1 MAPNHVDVLIIGGG
15 LSGIAA
21 AYHLQKKCPAK
32 SFAILEARP
41 RIGGTWDLFQY
52 PGIRSDSDM
61 FTLGYSF
68 RPWMEGEAIADGGK
82 ILDYIKQ
89 TAAEFGIDKKI
100 QFGMRAKRAVWST
113 REATWT
119 IEAECTEDGTTV
131 QLTCNFLFACS
142 GYYDYDQGYLPSFE
156 GSERFGGQVI
166 HPQKW
171 PEDLR
176 YDGKHIVVIG
186 SGATAITL
194 VPAMASRAA
203 KVTMLQRSPSYVF
216 SRPNQDRLAN
226 FLRRNL
232 PSKASYA
239 LIRWRNILF
248 GIYFFRLCKRSPERV
263 KKWLLKQIQTALG
276 PEFDV
281 AKHFT
286 PRYNPWDQ
294 RMCLVPDGDL
304 FEAIKSKKAEVVTD
318 EIQTFT
324 ERGIRLKSGAELPA
338 DIIIA
343 ATGLNLVALGGMQ
356 LVIDGREVD
365 PAKSLSYRG
374 TMYSG
379 IPNLASAFGYTNASW
394 TLKCEL
400 TCDYVCRLLNYMDK
414 KGTQVC
420 VPQNADPT
428 VKEEPWLNLNSGY
441 ILRVADKLPKQGSK
455 MPWRLRQNYV
465 LDIMNLRHGSLEDG
479 VMQFSQAG

>member
-1 MAPNHVDVLIIGGG
+1 
-15 LSGIAA
+15 
-21 AYHLQKKCPAK
+21 
-32 SFAILEARP
+32 
-41 RIGGTWDLFQY
+41 
-52 PGIRSDSDM
+52 M

-68 RPWMEGEAIADGGK
+68 RPWMEGEAIANGGK

-89 TAAEFGIDKKI
+89 TATEFGIDKKI
-100 QFGMRAKRAVWST
+100 QFGMRAKRATWST
-113 REATWT
+113 RNATWS
-119 IEAECTEDGTTV
+119 IEAERAEDGTTV

-156 GSERFGGQVI
+156 GSERFSGQVI

-171 PEDLR
+171 PEDLQ
-176 YDGKHIVVIG
+176 YDGKQIVVIG
-186 SGATAITL
+186 SGATAVTL
-194 VPAMASRAA
+194 VPAMAVRAA
-203 KVTMLQRSPSYVF
+203 KVTMLQRSPTYVF

-226 FLRRNL
+226 LLRRNL
-232 PSKASYA
+232 PSKTSYA

-263 KKWLLKQIQTALG
+263 KKWRVKQIQTALG

-304 FEAIKSKKAEVVTD
+304 FEAIKSKKADVVTD
-318 EIQTFT
+318 EIQNFT

-356 LVIDGREVD
+356 LIIDGRAVD

-414 KGTQVC
+414 KGTHVC
-420 VPQNADPT
+420 VPQNDDPT
-428 VKEEPWLNLNSGY
+428 VQEEPWLNLNSGY

>member
-15 LSGIAA
+15 LSGVAA

-119 IEAECTEDGTTV
+119 IEAERAEDGTTV

-156 GSERFGGQVI
+156 GSERFGGQLI

-356 LVIDGREVD
+356 LVIDGRPVD

-420 VPQNADPT
+420 VPQNDDPT

>member
-1 MAPNHVDVLIIGGG
+1 
-15 LSGIAA
+15 
-21 AYHLQKKCPAK
+21 
-32 SFAILEARP
+32 
-41 RIGGTWDLFQY
+41 
-52 PGIRSDSDM
+52 
-61 FTLGYSF
+61 
-68 RPWMEGEAIADGGK
+68 
-82 ILDYIKQ
+82 
-89 TAAEFGIDKKI
+89 
-100 QFGMRAKRAVWST
+100 
-113 REATWT
+113 
-119 IEAECTEDGTTV
+119 
-131 QLTCNFLFACS
+131 
-142 GYYDYDQGYLPSFE
+142 
-156 GSERFGGQVI
+156 
-166 HPQKW
+166 
-171 PEDLR
+171 
-176 YDGKHIVVIG
+176 
-186 SGATAITL
+186 L
-194 VPAMASRAA
+194 VPAMAARAA

-232 PSKASYA
+232 PSKTSYA

-276 PEFDV
+276 PDFDV

-318 EIQTFT
+318 EIQNFT
-324 ERGIRLKSGAELPA
+324 ERGVRLKSGAELPA

-356 LVIDGREVD
+356 IIIDGRTVD

-414 KGTQVC
+414 KGAQVC
-420 VPQNADPT
+420 VPQNDDPT